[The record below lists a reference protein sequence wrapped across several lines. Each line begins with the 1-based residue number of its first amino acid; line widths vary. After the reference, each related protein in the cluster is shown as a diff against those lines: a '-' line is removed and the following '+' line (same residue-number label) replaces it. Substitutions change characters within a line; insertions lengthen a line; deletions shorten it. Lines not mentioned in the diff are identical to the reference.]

1 MSIIQDYYTRLFNGL
16 THEQSI
22 DQCDQES
29 NDDHN
34 TRLYHL
40 DSFKK
45 QRYFSITTNDVT
57 SEDAKKFT
65 SVPVSATI
73 NGYKNL
79 KAGIEYKIYYCE
91 GDKEFNV
98 TDEGILSEEVE
109 VDEEGQI
116 EHALTNL
123 EAETTYSYRIGFEY
137 ADKYYYGERK
147 SFTTGTTS
155 DITSGQVVDLG
166 LSVKWAG
173 YNVGASAPEED
184 GGLYGWGDPTGTC
197 WIQNYATNNGYYEN
211 TGYCFSL
218 YAGGNP
224 PDDISGGEWD
234 YARIAWGSPWRM
246 PTHDE
251 ALELIEK
258 CTWEIYTYKG
268 VRGAKVTGPNGN
280 TLFLPFAGL
289 RLGETFQR
297 QKEIAQF
304 WTSTLYLGVST
315 RRRAYNVSVTGYND
329 ILKCHSDYRDT
340 PSFYYGHS
348 IRPVRD

>member
-109 VDEEGQI
+109 VDEEGNI
-116 EHALTNL
+116 EHQLTSL
-123 EAETTYSYRIGFEY
+123 EAEKTYSCRIGFEY
-137 ADKYYYGERK
+137 AGKYYYGARK
-147 SFTTGTTS
+147 SFTTGA
-155 DITSGQVVDLG
+155 SGAFVAGKAIDLG
-166 LSVKWAG
+166 LSVKWAN
-173 YNVGASAPEED
+173 YNVGASKPEEY
-184 GGLYGWGDPTGTC
+184 GGLYGWGDPTGEC
-197 WIQNYATNNGYYEN
+197 LWQCAEYYYGWYADTYYC
-211 TGYCFSL
+211 YRQ

-224 PDDISGGEWD
+224 PDDISGSEWD

-246 PTHDE
+246 PTHGE
-251 ALELIEK
+251 MSELIEK
-258 CTWEIYTYKG
+258 CAWEIYTENG

-280 TLFLPFAGL
+280 AIFLPFTGYRFGDTY
-289 RLGETFQR
+289 RLQN
-297 QKEIAQF
+297 EIGHY
-304 WTSTLYLGVST
+304 WTSTLDDNPT
-315 RRRAYNVSVTGYND
+315 RHLSCSLFIDGRYVTLVYE
-329 ILKCHSDYRDT
+329 LHDY
-340 PSFYYGHS
+340 PGSFIYQGSS